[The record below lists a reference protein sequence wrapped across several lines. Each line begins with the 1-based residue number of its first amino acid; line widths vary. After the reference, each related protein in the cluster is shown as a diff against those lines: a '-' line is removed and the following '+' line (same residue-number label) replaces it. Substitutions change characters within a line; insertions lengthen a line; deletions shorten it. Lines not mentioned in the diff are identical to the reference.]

1 MKKFVLCCS
10 LLLAASIFSADTV
23 TIVENGKNPA
33 AIVLPAKPSRV
44 ESFAAQELA
53 ECLQLAAKT
62 RFKIYKQGGKIP
74 AGTQIILGRQ
84 PELPQLPEGKFL
96 IKTRGQKLY
105 LYGGGFRGTLSAVHR
120 FLEDGAGLRFLDA
133 WGSIHVPANGRTIK
147 TAIDKVYSEG
157 LPFRSLMTVCYTNQP
172 IADRFLI
179 RRGQNLLNHSRQ
191 FSFLNKAGNEGKGN
205 HSLHKFI
212 PPQKYFKTNP
222 EFFTMDKKGKR
233 VPGSQLCFASKGLRK
248 EMTKNV
254 ISHCKSSA
262 LKKISKDHS
271 VWIEVS
277 AMDAPGK
284 FCFCSGCK
292 ALEEKYR
299 TPCGAF
305 FEYLAELSLE
315 VKKEIPGAMVA
326 TLLYRKE
333 QTEKPPANLKMPENF
348 LGIFAPVDAN
358 FFAPMDHSSSTDT
371 LKNLRA
377 WCKTASNVWVWY
389 YPDSYGIGNMPFSGL
404 RRSIRDLQLMIDAG
418 ITGTFFEHDVTPIN
432 SLNFSEL
439 ESYCFLKMFAGD
451 KTDPEQMIKEFI
463 TLYYGKAAPMV
474 EKYFNELENYLKK
487 GAEKGIAGFYA
498 CNPIQLGY
506 INKSNLKRWSDD
518 FDKMEQLVKNDP
530 AVLFRI
536 KALRRAVDQT
546 RLELMLAPA
555 KEWKQLAERCTATLK
570 RLAKERRFASKSNDN
585 IIANLQ
591 NIAAMTH
598 PAGFENV
605 KIENIRRLRYNGS
618 RVLKHTGRVS
628 FPYGMYC
635 QDYRSKAAGD
645 GTIKPTYTLLARRML
660 SASDVKPDTF
670 AWYKIGNITLTDAA
684 RVMTTP
690 AGYFFVDIGR
700 FYVEPG
706 TKWDVYYSLKFEGPA
721 VPGSKAAKNLVSCNE
736 ILLVKTDS
744 K

>member
-1 MKKFVLCCS
+1 MKKHLFCGIAS
-10 LLLAASIFSADTV
+10 LSALFCAAETV

-33 AIVLPAKPSRV
+33 AIVLPAAPTKA
-44 ESFAAQELA
+44 EAFAAQELS
-53 ECLQLAAKT
+53 ECLFLAAKT
-62 RFKIYKQGGKIP
+62 RFKIYRQGEKIP
-74 AGTQIILGRQ
+74 SGVQIVLGRQ
-84 PELPQLPEGKFL
+84 PELPLLPEGKFL
-96 IKTRGQKLY
+96 IKTKNNKLY
-105 LYGGGFRGTLSAVHR
+105 LYGGGFRGTLSSAHR
-120 FLEDGAGLRFLDA
+120 FLEEGAKLRFLDA
-133 WGSIHVPANGRTIK
+133 WGSIHVPANSRTIK
-147 TAIDKVYSEG
+147 ADFDKVYSEG

-172 IADRFLI
+172 VADRFLI
-179 RRGQNLLNHSRQ
+179 RRGQNLLNPSRQ
-191 FSFLNKAGNEGKGN
+191 FSWLNRAGNEGKGN

-212 PPQKYFKTNP
+212 PPEKYFKTNP
-222 EFFTMDKKGKR
+222 DFFSMNKKGER
-233 VPGSQLCFASKGLRK
+233 VPGGQLCFAGKALRK

-254 ISHCKSSA
+254 ISFCKKSA
-262 LKKISKDHS
+262 LKRITQDYT

-284 FCFCSGCK
+284 FCHCPPCK
-292 ALEEKYR
+292 ALEEKYQ

-305 FEYLAELSLE
+305 LEYLTELCKDVE
-315 VKKEIPGAMVA
+315 KEIPGAMVA

-333 QTEKPPANLKMPENF
+333 QTEKPPVNLNIPKNF

-358 FFAPMDHSSSTDT
+358 FFAPMDHPSGRDT
-371 LKNLRA
+371 LKNLQN
-377 WCKTASNVWVWY
+377 WCKTASNIWVWY
-389 YPDSYGIGNMPFSGL
+389 YPDSYGIGNMPYSGL

-439 ESYCFLKMFAGD
+439 ESWCFLKMFSGD
-451 KTDPEQMIKEFI
+451 KTDPELLIKEFI
-463 TLYYGKAAPMV
+463 RLYYGKAAPMV
-474 EKYFNELENYLKK
+474 EKYFNELEDYLKK
-487 GAEKGIAGFYA
+487 GVKKGIAGFYA

-506 INKSNLKRWSDD
+506 ITASNLKRWSED
-518 FDKMEQLVKNDP
+518 FDKMENLVKDDP

-536 KALRRAVDQT
+536 QALRRAVDQT
-546 RLELMLAPA
+546 RLELMLAPGS
-555 KEWKQLAERCTATLK
+555 EWKAIAERCKATLK
-570 RLAKERRFASKSNDN
+570 RLAKERRFSSKSNDN
-585 IIANLQ
+585 MIANLEKL
-591 NIAAMTH
+591 ASMT
-598 PAGFENV
+598 PPEGFENV
-605 KIENIRRLRYNGS
+605 KIENIRRLSYNGK
-618 RVLKHTGRVS
+618 RVLKHTGRVA

-645 GTIKPTYTLLARRML
+645 GTIKPKWTLLARRML
-660 SASDVKPDTF
+660 QASDVKPDKF

-706 TKWDVYYSLKFEGPA
+706 TKWDVWYSLKFEGPA
-721 VPGSKAAKNLVSCNE
+721 VPGSKGSKNQVSCNE